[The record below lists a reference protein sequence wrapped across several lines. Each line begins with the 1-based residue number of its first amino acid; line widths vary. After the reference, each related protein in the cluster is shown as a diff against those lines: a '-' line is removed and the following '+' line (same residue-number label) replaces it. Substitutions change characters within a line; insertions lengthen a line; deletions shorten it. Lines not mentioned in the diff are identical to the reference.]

1 MFERL
6 ISQTLPIMTIFIT
19 VMQTLRNFSG
29 FTVTLSHILPK
40 MQERRELRDHRIKFK
55 KALKSSNIHLHFDL
69 P

>member
-1 MFERL
+1 
-6 ISQTLPIMTIFIT
+6 MTIFIT